1 MYNMKM
7 KLHNK
12 SKLITIYLKNEWLIG
27 IIQLITS
34 LIGDINKGVATRLH
48 LKGECLNMAFVS
60 QIEPHTIKD
69 FLEDEQ

>member
-1 MYNMKM
+1 MKM
-7 KLHNK
+7 KLRNK

-48 LKGECLNMAFVS
+48 FKGECLNMVFVS
-60 QIEPHTIKD
+60 QIEPHKIKD
-69 FLEDEQ
+69 SLEDEQ